1 MEQSKFATLSS
12 LFAFLMV
19 ITSRIFIPVNESTFT
34 IQIFIVVLSAILGG
48 SMVGLTAQLI
58 YLLFGLF
65 VPVFN
70 SGALAVEYFSN
81 PANFFILIFPF
92 VALAIGTYVY
102 TWKPLY
108 DMLLRATVIIIFAS
122 IVFLFANYLFTENF
136 HLEIFIKKNTAM
148 LISNLI
154 ETYIAVI
161 LCFYWIKYNKLAK

>member
-1 MEQSKFATLSS
+1 MEQSKFATLST

-19 ITSRIFIPVNESTFT
+19 ITAKILIPLNESAIN

-70 SGALAVEYFSN
+70 SQALAVEYFSKPVN
-81 PANFFILIFPF
+81 LFTLIFPF
-92 VALAIGTYVY
+92 VALAIGTYVF

-108 DMLLRATVIIIFAS
+108 NMLLRATVVILFAS
-122 IVFLFANYLFTENF
+122 IVFLFANYLLTDNFTF
-136 HLEIFIKKNTAM
+136 EIFIKKNTAM

-154 ETYIAVI
+154 ETYIAVM
-161 LCFYWIKYNKLAK
+161 LCYYWIKYNKLAK

>member
-1 MEQSKFATLSS
+1 MEQSKFATLST

-19 ITSRIFIPVNESTFT
+19 ITAKILIPFNESTIT

-70 SGALAVEYFSN
+70 SQALAIEYFSN
-81 PANFFILIFPF
+81 PVNLFTLIFPF
-92 VALAIGTYVY
+92 VALAIGTYVF

-108 DMLLRATVIIIFAS
+108 NMLLRATIIIILAS
-122 IVFLFANYLFTENF
+122 IVFLFTNYLLTDNFTF
-136 HLEIFIKKNTAM
+136 EIFIKKNTAM

-154 ETYIAVI
+154 ETYIAVM
-161 LCFYWIKYNKLAK
+161 LCYYWLKYNKLAK

>member
-1 MEQSKFATLSS
+1 MEQSKFATLST

-19 ITSRIFIPVNESTFT
+19 ITAKILIPLNESAIT
-34 IQIFIVVLSAILGG
+34 IQMFIVVLSAILGG

-58 YLLFGLF
+58 YLFFGLF

-70 SGALAVEYFSN
+70 SQALAIEYFSK
-81 PANFFILIFPF
+81 PANFFVLIFPF

-102 TWKPLY
+102 TWKPLN

-122 IVFLFANYLFTENF
+122 VVYFFSNYLFTENF
-136 HLEIFIKKNTAM
+136 TLEIFIKKNTAM